1 MEANDGVGEAA
12 QTIGPET
19 IDHFT
24 LITYWFFNSK
34 AHFGRKATQR
44 LTVPL
49 HISLL
54 ISISEGVCRAAAGP
68 QASLHHHH
76 LCCPCFILK
85 VNYRA
90 VYRVL

>member
-1 MEANDGVGEAA
+1 MEADDGVGEAA

-54 ISISEGVCRAAAGP
+54 ISISEGVCRAELVHRPA
-68 QASLHHHH
+68 
-76 LCCPCFILK
+76 FIIITS
-85 VNYRA
+85 A
-90 VYRVL
+90 VLVSY